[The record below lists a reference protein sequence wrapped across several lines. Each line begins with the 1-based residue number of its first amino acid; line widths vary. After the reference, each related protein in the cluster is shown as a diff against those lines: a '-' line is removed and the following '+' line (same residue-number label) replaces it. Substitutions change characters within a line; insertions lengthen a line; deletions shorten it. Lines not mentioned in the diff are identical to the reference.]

1 MAKMHSRKK
10 GKSGSKKPLN
20 KGAKSWVRYKPAE
33 VEKLI
38 VKLAK
43 AGNSPSMI
51 GMILRDSYGIPDTKG
66 IAKKKIN
73 QILKE
78 NKAEKNL
85 PEDLLALVKK
95 DIKLVK
101 HLDFHKKDQ
110 TVWRGLNLTESKIN
124 RLARY
129 YKREGI
135 LPEGWKFDR
144 KSAKMLVE

>member
-1 MAKMHSRKK
+1 MHSRKK
-10 GKSGSKKPLN
+10 GRSGSKKPHR
-20 KGAKSWVRYKPAE
+20 GVPSWVRYKPAE

-51 GMILRDSYGIPDTKG
+51 GMTLRDSYGIPDTKD

-78 NKAEKNL
+78 NKAEKKL
-85 PEDLLALVKK
+85 PEDILALVKK

-101 HLDFHKKDQ
+101 HLDMHKKDQ

-124 RLARY
+124 KLARY
-129 YKREGI
+129 YKREGV
-135 LPEGWKFDR
+135 LAADWKFDR
-144 KSAKMLVE
+144 KSAKMLIE